1 MGVMCTRRGG
11 LVDPFCIGQLA
22 GDNSS
27 LPGVQLDLLSLLTGG
42 HAVANPD
49 CADQLDP
56 SDVVGFPHH
65 VELQYAML
73 NVNAMPKGMMVIHC
87 TKELGDKQAK
97 SRIWNETWLSGLFF
111 KPCNYKLFVKQ
122 FLNIEMAIVFA
133 REAGMDWIIHLDSDE
148 LLHPAGIHYC
158 LNSITGGGAALVI
171 VQGLQEAGIFSD
183 ALHVGQTHL
192 EKSQSQEVFM
202 SSVSWPNSIQ
212 AAATGEL
219 TIVNEFQAAK

>member
-73 NVNAMPKGMMVIHC
+73 NVNAMPKISI
-87 TKELGDKQAK
+87 TTSTSA
-97 SRIWNETWLSGLFF
+97 GLEQIL
-111 KPCNYKLFVKQ
+111 PQLYY
-122 FLNIEMAIVFA
+122 
-133 REAGMDWIIHLDSDE
+133 HLQST
-148 LLHPAGIHYC
+148 GIHYC